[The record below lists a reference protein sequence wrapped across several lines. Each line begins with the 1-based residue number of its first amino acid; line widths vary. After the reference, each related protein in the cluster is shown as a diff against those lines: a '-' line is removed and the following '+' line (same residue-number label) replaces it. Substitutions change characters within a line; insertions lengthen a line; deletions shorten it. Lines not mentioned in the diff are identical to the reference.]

1 MVRRL
6 TISGIFVGMPPA
18 RPRDRTDRLDLL
30 ARVLGDRPGITT
42 AELARE
48 LGLSVRTVFRDLE
61 RLRERGYPIEAERG
75 RGGGLRLHPH
85 WGLGRV
91 LLSRDEAL
99 CTLLGLAVAERL
111 GFPMFAGDLARAR
124 RRIVDAFPAVERRRL
139 APLRER
145 VFIGPPASPA
155 VRLGYEQPTGAAT
168 RALQAAFVEERVVVA
183 TYAREDGASSTRR
196 LEPHA
201 LVINWP
207 AWYLLAFDHSRGEP
221 RTFRLDR
228 FASVEIEAATF
239 RPRARELVQAA
250 LGGSGAEIERI

>member
-1 MVRRL
+1 MVRML
-6 TISGIFVGMPPA
+6 TLPVIFVGMPPA
-18 RPRDRTDRLDLL
+18 RPRDRADRLDLV
-30 ARVLGDRPGITT
+30 ARVLGDRPGITA

-48 LGLSVRTVFRDLE
+48 LGLSARTVFRDLE
-61 RLRERGYPIEAERG
+61 RLRERGLPIEADRG
-75 RGGGLRLHPH
+75 RGGGLRLHAN

-99 CTLLGLAVAERL
+99 GTLLALAVAERL

-155 VRLGYEQPTGAAT
+155 VRGSYAQPTGAAT
-168 RALQAAFVEERVVVA
+168 RRLQSAFVEERVVVA
-183 TYAREDGASSTRR
+183 TYARQDGTSAARR

-207 AWYLLAFDHSRGEP
+207 AWYLLAFDHSRGAP

-228 FASVEIEAATF
+228 FASVEVEAATF
-239 RPRARELVQAA
+239 RPRARELVQAT
-250 LGGSGAEIERI
+250 LGGSGVEIERI